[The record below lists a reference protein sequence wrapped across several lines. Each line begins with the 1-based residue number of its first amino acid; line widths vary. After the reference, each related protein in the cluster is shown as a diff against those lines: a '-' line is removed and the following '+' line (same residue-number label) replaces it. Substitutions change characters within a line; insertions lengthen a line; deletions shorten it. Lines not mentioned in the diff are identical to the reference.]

1 MCGFEPHRVHQVIC
15 WNHENRSL
23 GSGCIGGTCH
33 RLYIAP
39 HEAVGYVSGEAGYC
53 KVKMD
58 IGRYSPSALFKTFAC
73 SETADSKDCYYLV
86 YDGET
91 CTTSYHYHEDH

>member
-1 MCGFEPHRVHQVIC
+1 MKTGAWVAAVLVVLAIGF
-15 WNHENRSL
+15 
-23 GSGCIGGTCH
+23 
-33 RLYIAP
+33 YIAP